1 MLKIGITGGIGSG
14 KTIVCDIFR
23 QLNIPVY
30 NADNEA
36 GKILINNNSVRLS
49 LIENFGKNIYLNSSE
64 INKKILANIIFNDKK
79 ALNKINAIV
88 HPAVWQ
94 NFLSF
99 VQNKSCYNY
108 VILEAAI
115 LIESGF
121 HKNMDYV
128 INVSA
133 PKDLRIS
140 RVKMRDNITKEA
152 VLNRINNQLSE
163 QERIDFS
170 DFIITNDDKQ
180 LVLPQVLD
188 LHKKLIINSSC

>member
-14 KTIVCDIFR
+14 KTIICEIFK

-36 GKILINNNSVRLS
+36 KKILIENKTVRKK
-49 LIENFGKNIYLNSSE
+49 LIENFGDNIYLNSSE
-64 INKKILANIIFNDKK
+64 INKEFLANIIFNSSSDIKK
-79 ALNKINAIV
+79 MNSIV
-88 HPAVWQ
+88 HPAVWDD
-94 NFLSF
+94 FLSF
-99 VQNKSCYNY
+99 TQNKSDCEY

-121 HKNMDYV
+121 YKNMDYV

-133 PKDLRIS
+133 PQDVRIK
-140 RVKMRDNITKEA
+140 RVMMRNNMKRNS
-152 VLNRINNQLSE
+152 VVQRINSQISE
-163 QERIDFS
+163 QERIKKS
-170 DFIITNDDKQ
+170 DFVIINDDKK

-188 LHKKLIINSSC
+188 LHKKMIINSSC